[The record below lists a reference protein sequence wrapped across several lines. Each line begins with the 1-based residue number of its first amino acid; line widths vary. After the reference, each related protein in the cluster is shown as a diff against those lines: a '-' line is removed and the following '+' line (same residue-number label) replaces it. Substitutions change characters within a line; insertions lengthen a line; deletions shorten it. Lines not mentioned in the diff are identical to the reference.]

1 MQPVT
6 QYASLDGARIAYQ
19 AFGEGP
25 VDVVLSAGS
34 FSHTDVLWEDPG
46 AALFLTRLSASVR
59 VIRYDRLGTA
69 NSDPLPSDLD
79 QASGFARE
87 LEAVLDAVGTPSVV
101 IVAMLDAGPYA
112 IRYAAEHPDRVSK
125 LVLYNTTARFEVD
138 DDYEIGVARDVLD
151 DFVAEIDR
159 EWGTDAQVAINV
171 PSRVGDDRFAAWYA
185 KYVRSLGTPTAVVH
199 ILRAWMATDAR
210 SVLGQLTMPTLVM
223 HRAGYTIIPAA
234 HSRYIAERIPG
245 ATYVEVPG
253 RDGPLFW
260 ETPDLLLGHLRDF
273 IVQDVAS
280 TPAVS
285 EFATI
290 LFSDI
295 VRSTEIAGSLGDR
308 DWSSVIDVHREIA
321 DSVVAAAGGR
331 LVKWTGDGILAVF
344 PDPAVA
350 LAAARELEA
359 KSRET
364 GIAVRIGLHTGRVTV
379 AHDDVAGL
387 AVHIAARV
395 MAAAGGHQ
403 IVVSRTVRDLMLGS
417 GYVFR
422 DLGAH
427 ELKGVEGSWELYEL
441 LG

>member
-6 QYASLDGARIAYQ
+6 QYAALGGARIAYQ
-19 AFGEGP
+19 VFGAGP

-34 FSHTDVLWEDPG
+34 FSHVDVLWEDPA

-69 NSDPLPSDLD
+69 NSDPLPAGLD
-79 QASGFARE
+79 SASAFAPE
-87 LEAVLDAVGTPSVV
+87 LEAVLDAIGTSSVV

-112 IRYAAEHPDRVSK
+112 IRYAVEHPARVSK
-125 LVLYNTTARFEVD
+125 LVLFNTTARLEAD
-138 DDYEIGVARDVLD
+138 DDYEIGIARDRLNELVD
-151 DFVAEIDR
+151 HVDR
-159 EWGTDAQVAINV
+159 LWGTDAQVAINV
-171 PSRVGDDRFAAWYA
+171 PSRLGDARFTAWYA
-185 KYVRSLGTPTAVVH
+185 KYVRSLGTPTAIVH
-199 ILRAWMATDAR
+199 LLRQWLTEDAR
-210 SVLGQLTMPTLVM
+210 STLGRLTMPTLVM
-223 HRAGYTIIPAA
+223 HRAEYPIIPAS
-234 HSRYIAERIPG
+234 HGRYMAERIPG
-245 ATYVEVPG
+245 AVYVEVPG

-260 ETPDLLLGHLRDF
+260 EHPDVLLAHLRDF
-273 IVQDVAS
+273 VVRDAPPTVAV
-280 TPAVS
+280 A

-308 DWSSVIDVHREIA
+308 DWASVIDVLREIA
-321 DSVVAAAGGR
+321 DSVVAGAGGR
-331 LVKWTGDGILAVF
+331 LIKWTGDGILAVF

-350 LAAARELEA
+350 LAAARELDA
-359 KSRET
+359 KSQET

-379 AHDDVAGL
+379 AHEDVAGL

-395 MAAAGGHQ
+395 MAAADGHQ

-417 GYVFR
+417 GYGFR
-422 DLGAH
+422 DLGAR
-427 ELKGVEGSWELYEL
+427 ELKGVEGTWELYEV